1 MTAAHPDRAIG
12 RDLGDLI
19 LAGCGVG
26 GAAADNFAQLRD
38 FIAHEAL
45 DLPLVETFAGSI
57 TLARC
62 AFSPPPRR
70 FHFDA
75 AGELA
80 AVVEALEIEHGE
92 RWLVDHVAWPVDRP
106 SEFATAA
113 GRADLLGADQV
124 GNPASFYGGRPLRV
138 HRHPLSWL
146 RASCQGVVPLEERRA
161 GTRLAGALGN
171 LLAEDLDH
179 ARELHRL
186 MGRAFPTSR
195 IRVPASSIHRGAA

>member
-1 MTAAHPDRAIG
+1 MTAAHPDRAIA

-26 GAAADNFAQLRD
+26 GAAADDFGQLRD
-38 FIAHEAL
+38 LIAHEAL
-45 DLPLVETFAGSI
+45 DLQLVEIFAGPL

-70 FHFDA
+70 FHFDP
-75 AGELA
+75 AGDL
-80 AVVEALEIEHGE
+80 AVVIEALEIERGE
-92 RWLVDHVAWPVDRP
+92 PWLVDLVAWPVDQP
-106 SEFATAA
+106 SKFATAA
-113 GRADLLGADQV
+113 GRADLLGADQID
-124 GNPASFYGGRPLRV
+124 NPASFYGGRPLRV

-146 RASCQGVVPLEERRA
+146 RAGCQGVVGLDERRA
-161 GTRLAGALGN
+161 GVRLAGALGN

-195 IRVPASSIHRGAA
+195 LRVPASSIHRGAA